1 MAKSL
6 LGKAV
11 ADIVGSGSQE
21 LEVVENRLRGGR
33 TLLGRDHGSPSL
45 WEPGSV
51 KHLAG
56 MRDSKVTASV
66 NKDEPMCL
74 VADLYLA
81 LPPAPT

>member
-1 MAKSL
+1 M
-6 LGKAV
+6 
-11 ADIVGSGSQE
+11 
-21 LEVVENRLRGGR
+21 
-33 TLLGRDHGSPSL
+33 LGRDRGSPTL

-56 MRDSKVTASV
+56 MRDYRVTASV